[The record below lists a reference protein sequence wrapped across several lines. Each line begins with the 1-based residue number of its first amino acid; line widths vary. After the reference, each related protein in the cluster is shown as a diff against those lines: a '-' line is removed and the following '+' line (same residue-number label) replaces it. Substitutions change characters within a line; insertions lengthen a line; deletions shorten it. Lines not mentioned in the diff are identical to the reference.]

1 MSSVVGG
8 IYTYLNAE
16 TDVTNGLSTYDFG
29 NGDAPAIFTTDEI
42 QEDAATPFIR
52 ISTVGGFR
60 DGTDRT
66 SRGGVVL
73 VNVVLWGA
81 KNDSGKILRE
91 LADTIWFA
99 LDRAPIEVGGYDV
112 PYCLADPPNRLNDRD
127 GFPGYVVSCRVLVR
141 KE

>member
-8 IYTYLNAE
+8 IYAHLVTE
-16 TDVTNGLSTYDFG
+16 TAVTNGLSTYNFG

-66 SRGGVVL
+66 YRGGVVI
-73 VNVVLWGA
+73 VNVTLWGD
-81 KNDSGKILRE
+81 KNDTGKTLRE

-99 LDRAPIEVGGYDV
+99 LDRAPIEVSGYDV
-112 PYCLADPPNRLNDRD
+112 PYCFADPPNRLTDRD
-127 GFPGYVVSCRVLVR
+127 GFPGYSVSCQVLVR